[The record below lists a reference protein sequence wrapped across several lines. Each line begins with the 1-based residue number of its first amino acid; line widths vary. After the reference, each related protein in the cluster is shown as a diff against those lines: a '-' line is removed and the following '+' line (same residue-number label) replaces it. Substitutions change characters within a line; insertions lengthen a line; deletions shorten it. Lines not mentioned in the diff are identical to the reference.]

1 MTIFS
6 DSRMQ
11 PFFRLYS
18 ISSVGS
24 GAYLSPS
31 KLLEIWESK
40 MEVLAGSGFMP
51 GLDLYGIGTSQ
62 RVVQVAK
69 RFIQTKYNE
78 TRITSERIN
87 KLAGYGQQYAGF
99 KYKDVMLKLMSSYEL
114 TILEVLV
121 FTSAWKEFRQDGLK
135 EKNALLNL
143 EREEQRAQAELGK
156 QTIKNAMLNT
166 REIQTL
172 ERKLIQLRE
181 RINKQREKVEDHQR
195 ILDEME
201 RDERASAMKLEAL
214 KESAANQMTLDV

>member
-11 PFFRLYS
+11 PFFRIYS
-18 ISSVGS
+18 VSSVGS

-40 MEVLAGSGFMP
+40 LEALAGSGFMP
-51 GLDLYGIGTSQ
+51 GLDMYRVGTSQ

-69 RFIQTKYNE
+69 QFIQTKYNE
-78 TRITSERIN
+78 TGITKERID
-87 KLAGYGQQYAGF
+87 KLAGYGRQYAGF
-99 KYKDVMLKLMSSYEL
+99 KYRDVMLKLMNSHKL

-135 EKNALLNL
+135 EKYALLNL

-172 ERKLIQLRE
+172 ERKLIQFRE

-195 ILDEME
+195 ILYEME
-201 RDERASAMKLEAL
+201 KEEKVNAGKLEAL
-214 KESAANQMTLDV
+214 RESTANQMSLDM